1 MKTIQVDV
9 AVIGGGTA
17 GMTAHRAARLDGK
30 RVVMIEGGAYGT
42 TCARVG
48 CMPSKLLIAAA
59 EAAHSVDRARPFGVH
74 VDGATRIDGAQVMQ
88 RVKSERDRLVEF
100 IVEDV
105 HALPAQDHLIG

>member
-30 RVVMIEGGAYGT
+30 RVVMIESGPYGT

-59 EAAHSVDRARPFGVH
+59 EAAHAVAAAPAFGVHPGTHRWKAGDGPRAQRARPLCRFR
-74 VDGATRIDGAQVMQ
+74 A
-88 RVKSERDRLVEF
+88 
-100 IVEDV
+100 
-105 HALPAQDHLIG
+105 